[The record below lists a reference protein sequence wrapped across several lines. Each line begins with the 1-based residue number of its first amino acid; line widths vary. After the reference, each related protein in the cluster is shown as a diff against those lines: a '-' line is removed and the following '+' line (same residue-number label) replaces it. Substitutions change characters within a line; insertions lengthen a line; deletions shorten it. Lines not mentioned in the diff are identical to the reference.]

1 MWELYAD
8 NHQVATTLRDVE
20 QMRNQALN
28 LGLMVSAAAFASN
41 EVARLLLRSRKSPP
55 PTSV

>member
-28 LGLMVSAAAFASN
+28 LGLMASAAAFASN

-55 PTSV
+55 SLSV